1 MLQFLFC
8 AKCLFSGFC
17 ATSLGK
23 IYTIINKLIT
33 GYKLLIGFSYNSLL
47 QFDISLLIL
56 LESSQFFMVRL
67 DLLLGISFQIFSI
80 NSDMPVS
87 VMVQAHV

>member
-8 AKCLFSGFC
+8 AKCLFSGIC

-23 IYTIINKLIT
+23 IYTIIDKLIT

-56 LESSQFFMVRL
+56 LESSQFYGQTRFVTWNFFS
-67 DLLLGISFQIFSI
+67 DLQY
-80 NSDMPVS
+80 
-87 VMVQAHV
+87 